1 MDLDRWLHGS
11 QFAMRFWRFPEQP
24 TALVRRSLT
33 YQKERSIRSAPILGH
48 MVEAPDTALE
58 PIGDVHRT
66 KVGREATEPMRADI
80 RLLGA
85 ILGDTIREQN
95 GDEVFELV
103 ERARVES
110 FRVRRSEIDRTEMSR
125 MFDGI
130 DIHQALPVIR
140 AFTHFAL
147 LANVAEDIH
156 RERRR
161 GVHVAA
167 GEPPQDSSLAATY
180 LKLDGAELDSDTVA
194 EALKGALV
202 SPVITAHP
210 TETRRRTVFVTQHR
224 ITELMR
230 LHAEGHTETADG
242 RPVESELRRQVL
254 TLWQTALIRLSRLQ
268 ISDEIAVGLRLYP
281 SAFFEVIPQVNAEVR
296 QALRQRWPEADLL
309 SGPILQPGSWIGG
322 DRDGNPNVTADV
334 VRLASGGAAFTALSH
349 YLAELDQLE
358 QELSMSSRLLKVTD
372 ELAALA
378 QGCEDNARADEPY
391 RRALRV
397 IRARL
402 SATASEILD
411 QQPQHLLDLGLSRY
425 ATPAELRS
433 DLDVIDASLRMH
445 GSALLA
451 DDRLALLREGVHVF
465 GFHLS
470 GLDMR
475 QNSDVHEE
483 VVGELLAWAGVH
495 PDYSSLPEEQRVELL
510 VAELSTRRPL
520 IGDRARL
527 SDLAR
532 SELDIIAA
540 ATHAVETYG
549 PAAVPNYVISMCRSV
564 SDMLEAAI
572 LLKEGGLLDA
582 SGDEPYCPVGI
593 SPLFETIDDLHNGAT
608 ILQAMLEL
616 PLYRALVAARGESQ
630 EVMLGYSDSNKDGGY
645 LAANWAVYRAE
656 LALVET
662 ARKNGIRLRLFHGR
676 GGTVGRGGG
685 PSYQAILAQP
695 PGAVNGSLRLT
706 EQGEVIAAKYA
717 EPQVARRNLESLLAA
732 TLESTLLDVEGL
744 GEAAEPAYAVLD
756 EVATLAQRSYA
767 ELVHDTPGFVEY
779 FKASTPVSEIGSL
792 NIGSRPTSRKPTESI
807 SDLRAI
813 PWVLAWSQ
821 SRVMLPGWYGT
832 GTAFEQWI
840 GAGSDSEEERLATL
854 HELYQRWPFFR
865 SVLSNMAQVL
875 AKSDLGLAAHYSEL
889 VADESLRRRV
899 FDKIVDEHHRT
910 IAMYKRITGE
920 DDLLADNPALARSV
934 FNRFPY
940 LEPLNHLQVELLRRY
955 RGGEDDELVQRG
967 ILLTMN
973 GLASALRNSG

>member
-1 MDLDRWLHGS
+1 
-11 QFAMRFWRFPEQP
+11 
-24 TALVRRSLT
+24 
-33 YQKERSIRSAPILGH
+33 
-48 MVEAPDTALE
+48 MVDVSDPALE
-58 PIGDVHRT
+58 PIGAVQRT
-66 KVGREATEPMRADI
+66 RVGREATEPMRADI
-80 RLLGA
+80 RLLGT
-85 ILGDTIREQN
+85 ILGDTVREQN
-95 GDEVFELV
+95 GDEVFDLV

-110 FRVRRSEIDRTEMSR
+110 FRVRHSEIDRAEMSA

-130 DIHQALPVIR
+130 DIHLAIPIIR
-140 AFTHFAL
+140 AFSHFAL

-161 GVHVAA
+161 GIHVEA

-180 LKLDGAELDSDTVA
+180 AKLDLAELDSATVA
-194 EALKGALV
+194 DALKGALV

-230 LHAEGHTETADG
+230 LHAEGHTETDDG
-242 RPVESELRRQVL
+242 RNIELELRRQVL

-268 ISDEIAVGLRLYP
+268 ITDEIAVGLRYYA
-281 SAFFEVIPQVNAEVR
+281 SAFFQVIPKVNAEVR
-296 QALRQRWPEADLL
+296 EALRARWPDADLL

-334 VRLASGGAAFTALSH
+334 VRLATGSAAFTALAH
-349 YLAELDQLE
+349 YLAELDHLE
-358 QELSMSSRLLKVTD
+358 QELSMSSRLLTVTA

-378 QGCEDNARADEPY
+378 DGCEDEARGDEPY

-397 IRARL
+397 IRSRL
-402 SATASEILD
+402 SATATEILD
-411 QQPQHLLDLGLSRY
+411 QQPLHLLDLGVPAY
-425 ATPAELRS
+425 ATPAELRA
-433 DLDVIDASLRMH
+433 DLDTIDASLRTH
-445 GSALLA
+445 GSGLLA
-451 DDRLALLREGVHVF
+451 DDRLARLREAVHVF

-475 QNSDVHEE
+475 QNSDVHQE
-483 VVGELLAWAGVH
+483 VVSELLAWAGVH
-495 PDYSSLPEEQRVELL
+495 PDYSTLPEDERVELL
-510 VAELSTRRPL
+510 TGELSTRRPL
-520 IGDRARL
+520 VGDPAQL
-527 SDLAR
+527 SELAR
-532 SELDIIAA
+532 SELGVVAA
-540 ATHAVETYG
+540 AARAVEIYG
-549 PAAVPNYVISMCRSV
+549 PAAVPNYVISMCQSV
-564 SDMLEAAI
+564 SDVLEAAI
-572 LLKEGGLLDA
+572 LLKEVGLLDA
-582 SGDEPYCPVGI
+582 SGPEPYCPVGI
-593 SPLFETIDDLHNGAT
+593 SPLFETIDDLHNGAS
-608 ILQAMLEL
+608 ILHAMLEL
-616 PLYRALVAARGESQ
+616 PLYRAMVAARGESQ

-645 LAANWAVYRAE
+645 LTANWAVYRAE
-656 LALVET
+656 LALVEV
-662 ARKNGIRLRLFHGR
+662 ARKTGIRLRLFHGR

-717 EPQVARRNLESLLAA
+717 EPQLARRNLESLVAA

-744 GEAAEPAYAVLD
+744 GDTAEPAYAVLD
-756 EVATLAQRSYA
+756 EVATLARRAYS

-792 NIGSRPTSRKPTESI
+792 NIGSRPSSRKPTESI
-807 SDLRAI
+807 ADLRAI

-832 GTAFEQWI
+832 GSAFEQWI
-840 GAGSDSEEERLATL
+840 AAGPESESERVEIL
-854 HELYQRWPFFR
+854 HDLYERWPFFR

-875 AKSDLGLAAHYSEL
+875 AKSDLGLAAGYAEL
-889 VADESLRRRV
+889 VSDESLRDRV
-899 FDKIVDEHHRT
+899 FNKIVDEHQRT
-910 IAMYKRITGE
+910 IAMHKLITGQ

-955 RGGEDDELVQRG
+955 RSGDDDELVQRG

-973 GLASALRNSG
+973 GLSSALRNSG